1 MAAEALM
8 VKPQV
13 LVLKQVLLLDLEE
26 MVALVAVVV
35 VEFQEVLV
43 HLKEPQEKEA

>member
-13 LVLKQVLLLDLEE
+13 LVLKQALVLELEA
-26 MVALVAVVV
+26 MVALVAEAVA
-35 VEFQEVLV
+35 EFQEVLV
-43 HLKEPQEKEA
+43 QLLEPQEKEA